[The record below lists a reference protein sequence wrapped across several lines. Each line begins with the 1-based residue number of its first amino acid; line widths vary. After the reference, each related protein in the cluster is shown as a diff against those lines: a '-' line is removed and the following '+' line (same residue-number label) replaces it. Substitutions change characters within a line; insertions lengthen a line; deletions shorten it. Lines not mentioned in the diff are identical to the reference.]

1 MLQVEIVAR
10 DAARE
15 GIALV
20 QALPRGNGELVDQ
33 VKRALISV
41 VLNTTEGLNRT
52 AGDRRNLLTVARGS
66 AAEAG
71 AALGLLA
78 ALGLADQT
86 QVDALDERLDRVRG
100 MLFKLAQRG

>member
-1 MLQVEIVAR
+1 MLIVEQLAR
-10 DAARE
+10 EAARQ

-20 QALPRGNGELVDQ
+20 QTLPRGHGELADQ

-71 AALGLLA
+71 AGLALLA
-78 ALGLADQT
+78 ALGL
-86 QVDALDERLDRVRG
+86 VDAARVDSLDAQLDRIRG
-100 MLFKLAQRG
+100 MLFSLARR

>member
-71 AALGLLA
+71 AALGLLV
-78 ALGLADQT
+78 ALGLADEARVDTLDT
-86 QVDALDERLDRVRG
+86 QLDRVRG
-100 MLFKLAQRG
+100 MLFRLAQRG

>member
-1 MLQVEIVAR
+1 MLIVEQL
-10 DAARE
+10 ARE
-15 GIALV
+15 AACHGIALV

-71 AALGLLA
+71 AGLALLA
-78 ALGLADQT
+78 ALGLADAAQIE
-86 QVDALDERLDRVRG
+86 ALDAQLDRVRG
-100 MLFKLAQRG
+100 MLFRLAQRG